1 MVPLSGVARISTL
14 LVARLGKS
22 LIISAMVATSL
33 QLGLARGW
41 MATWVNH
48 LDSFRE
54 DESFFLYRRFFPP
67 PSSSSSS
74 CFFSDEAL
82 S

>member
-1 MVPLSGVARISTL
+1 MVPLSGVARIST
-14 LVARLGKS
+14 RLGKS
-22 LIISAMVATSL
+22 LIISTMVATSL

-41 MATWVNH
+41 TATWVNH

-54 DESFFLYRRFFPP
+54 DESFFLYRIPL
-67 PSSSSSS
+67 SSSSSS
-74 CFFSDEAL
+74 SSSFLLSLDETL

>member
-1 MVPLSGVARISTL
+1 
-14 LVARLGKS
+14 
-22 LIISAMVATSL
+22 MVATSL

-41 MATWVNH
+41 TATWVNH

-54 DESFFLYRRFFPP
+54 DESFFLYRTL
-67 PSSSSSS
+67 SSS
-74 CFFSDEAL
+74 FFFFRLFSDEAL